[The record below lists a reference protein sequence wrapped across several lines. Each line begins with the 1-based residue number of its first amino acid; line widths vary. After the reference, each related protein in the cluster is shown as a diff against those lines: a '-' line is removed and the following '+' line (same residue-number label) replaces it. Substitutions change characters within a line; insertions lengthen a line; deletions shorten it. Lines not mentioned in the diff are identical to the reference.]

1 MTTEQRAFFE
11 YGKAYESAA
20 MIRSHI
26 RELLKQRG
34 YEITTGLLHECRD
47 GYASFGEAI
56 RYAWEMRKACR
67 RTVRSM
73 ERWQDCGECLNLKH
87 DGIDGAGVG
96 CLLQMDECKWL
107 VVESRV
113 IKSMYET
120 EEGK

>member
-1 MTTEQRAFFE
+1 MNAEQRAYFE
-11 YGKAYESAA
+11 YGMAYESAA

-34 YEITTGLLHECRD
+34 YRITTRLLHECRD

-56 RYAWEMRKACR
+56 RYALEKRKAC
-67 RTVRSM
+67 RSM
-73 ERWQDCGECLNLKH
+73 ERWQDCGECINLKH